1 MLLKSSGG
9 GVIVG
14 ALCVLKMLY
23 SYSHS
28 SDFVHAF
35 LYSFNYA
42 MGFVM
47 IHLMNFTLATKQPA
61 MTAATMARV
70 LSEGRNTKKNYIDFA
85 HLVSKLFRSQFIAF
99 VGNVLLSFPV
109 ALIIIYGLEII
120 FKQNLAI
127 DKSSKLLLDLDPI
140 HSKAIFHA
148 CIAGFFLL
156 FRVL

>member
-1 MLLKSSGG
+1 
-9 GVIVG
+9 
-14 ALCVLKMLY
+14 
-23 SYSHS
+23 
-28 SDFVHAF
+28 
-35 LYSFNYA
+35 
-42 MGFVM
+42 M
-47 IHLMNFTLATKQPA
+47 IYLMNFTLATKQPA

>member
-1 MLLKSSGG
+1 
-9 GVIVG
+9 
-14 ALCVLKMLY
+14 
-23 SYSHS
+23 
-28 SDFVHAF
+28 
-35 LYSFNYA
+35 
-42 MGFVM
+42 
-47 IHLMNFTLATKQPA
+47 MNFTLATKQPA

-127 DKSSKLLLDLDPI
+127 DKSSKLLQDLDPI

>member
-1 MLLKSSGG
+1 
-9 GVIVG
+9 
-14 ALCVLKMLY
+14 
-23 SYSHS
+23 
-28 SDFVHAF
+28 
-35 LYSFNYA
+35 

-47 IHLMNFTLATKQPA
+47 IYLMNFTLATKQPA